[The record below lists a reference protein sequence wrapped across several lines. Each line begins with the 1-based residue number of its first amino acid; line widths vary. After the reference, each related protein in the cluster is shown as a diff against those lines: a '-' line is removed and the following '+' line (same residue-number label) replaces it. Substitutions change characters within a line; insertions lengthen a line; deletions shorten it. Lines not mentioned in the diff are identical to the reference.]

1 MDTVFLLETTSFS
14 GFLRFQGGKPVD
26 SMKVKDY
33 LPTVNQDC
41 GNAPKYEKLLERHI
55 GILKMEAGL
64 KREFYL
70 DV

>member
-1 MDTVFLLETTSFS
+1 M
-14 GFLRFQGGKPVD
+14 D

-64 KREFYL
+64 KREFFFSQGHDMFFRAQSIYNSPWPTSQH
-70 DV
+70 

>member
-1 MDTVFLLETTSFS
+1 M
-14 GFLRFQGGKPVD
+14 D